1 MVLGPER
8 GAVLASVM
16 DGFRV
21 FVPIAT
27 APHWCAVFGEDFAS
41 QLNTVAVPPDWNIEH
56 AYPTPEDV
64 AAPST
69 KVFSAA
75 LLGYTASVTIVA
87 GGAAAAVATAA
98 AAPLAS
104 ASASASASNE
114 PAICLSESMVAA
126 LETLAEQRAQAA
138 ASRIDADVQERT
150 RRLVKQLE
158 EEAEKEKQSVRERE
172 LMPLHTLRA
181 RKRARVEIVEID

>member
-1 MVLGPER
+1 
-8 GAVLASVM
+8 
-16 DGFRV
+16 
-21 FVPIAT
+21 
-27 APHWCAVFGEDFAS
+27 
-41 QLNTVAVPPDWNIEH
+41 
-56 AYPTPEDV
+56 
-64 AAPST
+64 
-69 KVFSAA
+69 
-75 LLGYTASVTIVA
+75 
-87 GGAAAAVATAA
+87 
-98 AAPLAS
+98 
-104 ASASASASNE
+104 
-114 PAICLSESMVAA
+114 MVAA